1 MPQDD
6 YDVVGSI
13 SDTLEPPKKKKRGK
27 TKYDQDKNDKLSQ
40 AIDAEMSD
48 SYNYSSA
55 ELYTQMA
62 EAWHRYYRHPYGNE
76 IEGFSSWVSPMINK
90 HVNQARAF
98 ITQQYFRNS
107 APIIKFRPKSGD
119 DVKAAELADEYVNY
133 VFRNKLDG
141 HKIVDDLVFN
151 AALLKTAVL
160 RVSMKETRNYDE
172 VEFKYSGEIG
182 ERFDEAL
189 ATWFAA
195 NPSFAEVD
203 PDYEKE
209 EIDDEAN
216 TAEICYRWI
225 TPEVVE
231 RYPTVDVVSP
241 GAFFVSRQAES
252 ADDARM
258 VSQMSRMTINDLMT
272 MYPEAP
278 EMNGYKT
285 KKEKQEFW
293 ATLVSDYLEWYTE
306 IEWLAKWSHDSLGFV
321 SQYTEGN
328 DESAGLGAKQVFVM
342 DAEIEFDEDDSGKT
356 QLCHVIKVGNY
367 ILHKQYITER
377 SFIWS
382 SLLPTGNRWL
392 GLSFVDLLEQE
403 AREETINMRAFTD
416 ATVQAA
422 HSNPIVD
429 PDQMEM
435 DDIENRAP
443 DTVIRRKRGAAQK
456 AGVAGVEWTKQPGPD
471 QSILS
476 LIQAMQS
483 GATTMTGVGANF
495 QGASSDEVSDM
506 RVSTETAKII
516 DNNSSLML
524 NYFARNF
531 ANLLCRTLVKILN
544 VAVMHSASPQVL
556 EIKSRWEEIDPM
568 SMKPRADFI
577 LNADIGVNDAQEK
590 QIKANS
596 IMQLLT
602 SASGGGGQAQDGTP
616 IPTIPVQLT
625 PTAGY
630 EAAKVLLE
638 ANGVVNVDAYL
649 INPQIAQEQVQQAGV
664 QQMIDEMVQ
673 KGIQQGVQ
681 QAIEQ
686 AMQAPEAQKMMA
698 EAEKLK
704 AETGKIGADTAKVDA
719 DVDKS
724 AYEVANKLDAEDR
737 REEADVEKAAAQ
749 RDTADTND
757 WKARE
762 DIRLKEKELE
772 QMIKIAEMAKES
784 KATAVVSP

>member
-6 YDVVGSI
+6 YDVVGGI
-13 SDTLEPPKKKKRGK
+13 SDTIEPPKKKKRGK
-27 TKYDQDKNDKLSQ
+27 TKYDQEMNDKLSQ

-55 ELYTQMA
+55 ELYTQLA

-76 IEGFSSWVSPMINK
+76 IEGFSSWVSPLIQK

-107 APIIKFRPKSGD
+107 APIIKFRPKSGE
-119 DVKAAELADEYVNY
+119 DVKSAELADEYVNY
-133 VFRNKLDG
+133 IFRNKLDG

-160 RVSMKETRNYDE
+160 RVSMKETHEYDE
-172 VEFKYSGEIG
+172 VEFKYTGEIG
-182 ERFDEAL
+182 EGFDKAL
-189 ATWFAA
+189 ATWFTA
-195 NPSFAEVD
+195 NPEYVDID

-209 EIDDEAN
+209 DVDEEAN
-216 TAEICYRWI
+216 TADICYRWT

-231 RYPTVDVVSP
+231 RYPTVDVISP

-252 ADDARM
+252 EDDARM

-278 EMNGYKT
+278 AMNGYKT
-285 KKEKQEFW
+285 KKERQEFW

-342 DAEIEFDEDDSGKT
+342 DAEIEFDEDNSGKT
-356 QLCHVIKVGNY
+356 QLCHVIKVGNH

-429 PDQMEM
+429 PDQMDM

-443 DTVIRRKRGAAQK
+443 DTIIRRKRGAAVK
-456 AGVAGVEWTKQPGPD
+456 AGVPGVDWTKQPGPD
-471 QSILS
+471 PSILT
-476 LIQAMQS
+476 LVQAMQS
-483 GATTMTGVGANF
+483 SATTMTGVGANF
-495 QGASSDEVSDM
+495 QGATTDEVSDM

-531 ANLLCRTLVKILN
+531 ANLLCKTLVKILN
-544 VAVMHSASPQVL
+544 VATMHSASPQVM
-556 EIKSRWEEIDPM
+556 EIKSRWEEVDPM

-590 QIKANS
+590 QIKATS

-602 SASGGGGQAQDGTP
+602 SASGGGGQAADGTP

-630 EAAKVLLE
+630 EAAKLMLE
-638 ANGVVNVDAYL
+638 ANGVMNVDAYL
-649 INPQIAQEQVQQAGV
+649 INPEIAQEQVQQAGV
-664 QQMIDEMVQ
+664 QEMIQGMVQ
-673 KGIQQGVQ
+673 QGIQAGIQQAV
-681 QAIEQ
+681 EQ
-686 AMQAPEAQKMMA
+686 AMQAPEGQKMMA
-698 EAEKLK
+698 EAEKTK
-704 AETGKIGADTAKVDA
+704 AETGKIVADTAKVDA
-719 DVDKS
+719 DVEKA
-724 AYEVANKLDAEDR
+724 AYDVANKLDAEDR
-737 REEADVEKAAAQ
+737 REDADVEKAAAA
-749 RDTADTND
+749 RDSADTAD

-762 DIRLKEKELE
+762 EIRLKERELE
-772 QMIKIAEMAKES
+772 LQLELADKAAEHKTTS
-784 KATAVVSP
+784 VVSP

>member
-1 MPQDD
+1 MADKIEAIDGIQE
-6 YDVVGSI
+6 V
-13 SDTLEPPKKKKRGK
+13 LEPPKKKKRGK
-27 TKYDQDKNDKLSQ
+27 TKYDQEKNDKLSQ

-62 EAWHRYYRHPYGNE
+62 DSWHRYYRHPYGNE
-76 IEGFSSWVSPMINK
+76 IEGFSTWVSPMITK

-98 ITQQYFRNS
+98 ITEQYFRNS
-107 APIIKFRPKSGD
+107 APIIKFRPKSQE
-119 DVKAAELADEYVNY
+119 DVASAELADEYVNY
-133 VFRNKLDG
+133 IFRNKLDG
-141 HKIVDDLVFN
+141 HKIVDELVFN
-151 AALLKTAVL
+151 AALLKIAPL
-160 RVSMKETRNYDE
+160 RVYMKETRDYDE
-172 VEFKYSGEIG
+172 IEFKYTGPIG
-182 ERFDEAL
+182 EDFDNAL
-189 ATWFAA
+189 ATWYAA
-195 NPSFAEVD
+195 NPDFAQVD

-209 EIDDEAN
+209 DIDEDAQ
-216 TAEICYRWI
+216 TADICYRWV
-225 TPEVVE
+225 TPEVIE
-231 RYPTVDVVSP
+231 RYPTVDVISP

-258 VSQMSRMTINDLMT
+258 VAQMSRMTINDLMT

-278 EMNGYKT
+278 SMNGYSKRNSHDFW
-285 KKEKQEFW
+285 KE
-293 ATLVSDYLEWYTE
+293 LVSDYLEWYTE

-342 DAEIEFDEDDSGKT
+342 DAEIEFDEDDKGKT
-356 QLCHVIKVGNY
+356 QLCHVIKVGNH

-456 AGVAGVEWTKQPGPD
+456 AGVAGLEWTKQPGPD
-471 QSILS
+471 PSILQLVQS
-476 LIQAMQS
+476 MQS
-483 GATTMTGVGANF
+483 GATTLTGVGANF

-531 ANLLCRTLVKILN
+531 GNLLCKTLVKILN
-544 VAVMHSASPQVL
+544 VAVMHSATPQIM
-556 EIKSRWEEIDPM
+556 EIKSRWEEVDPM
-568 SMKPRADFI
+568 SMKPRSDFI

-590 QIKANS
+590 LNKANT
-596 IMQLLT
+596 IMSLLQA
-602 SASGGGGQAQDGTP
+602 ASGGGGQDAQGNP
-616 IPTIPVQLT
+616 IPSIPVQLT

-630 EAAKVLLE
+630 EAAKQLLS
-638 ANGVVNVDAYL
+638 ANGVLNVDQYL
-649 INPQIAQEQVQQAGV
+649 INPQIAQEQVQQQGV
-664 QQMIDEMVQ
+664 AEMIQGMVT
-673 KGIQQGVQ
+673 QGVQ
-681 QAIEQ
+681 QAMQQAVQQ
-686 AMQAPEAQKMMA
+686 AMQMPEAQKLQA
-698 EAEKLK
+698 EAGKLQAEAGK
-704 AETGKIGADTAKVDA
+704 LGAETEKVGAEIEEKV
-719 DVDKS
+719 
-724 AYEVANKLDAEDR
+724 YNVANKLDAEDR
-737 REEADVEKAAAQ
+737 REDADVEKAAAQ
-749 RDTADTND
+749 RDQADTAD

-762 DIRLKEKELE
+762 EIRLKEAELE
-772 QMIKIAEMAKES
+772 ILRETAKAAKEPGITGV
-784 KATAVVSP
+784 ASP